1 MRFVINL
8 KFKVDNDQVKDI
20 IKNCV
25 AGKRAA
31 QKQLFELFYGT
42 MLGVCMRYTKDKDAA
57 QEVVQEGFIKVFEKL
72 NEFDFTGS
80 FEGWMRRIMVN
91 TSIDAIRKKK
101 RRAFATDEDF
111 ILEQNPLYTDDK
123 DDDKF
128 LNELKA
134 EEAMKAI
141 QELSPAYQTV
151 FNLYVIENYSHKEI
165 AEILE
170 ITEGSSKS
178 NLAKAKQNLRKI
190 LKEKFEKIDRNYR

>member
-1 MRFVINL
+1 M
-8 KFKVDNDQVKDI
+8 DNDQVKDI